1 MSDTTLSAR
10 ETILSNIRRSLRRDE
25 VLDSTIGEALES
37 RLTSHPEHI
46 QPAYE
51 QEPLERFIEKLESVH
66 TTVDRVSNKSE
77 LPSAI
82 KHYFAEKD
90 LPQTLLVSDDLVDTV
105 DWPDSINVENRPAEK
120 EDTAALSSAY
130 AAVAENGT
138 LVLLSDKAT
147 PTSHNF
153 LPDDHLVVVQVPKV
167 FRYLEDVWEELRTGR
182 GIPRAVNLITGP
194 SKTADVEQTIQYGAH
209 GPRRLH
215 VILVD
220 E

>member
-1 MSDTTLSAR
+1 
-10 ETILSNIRRSLRRDE
+10 
-25 VLDSTIGEALES
+25 
-37 RLTSHPEHI
+37 
-46 QPAYE
+46 
-51 QEPLERFIEKLESVH
+51 
-66 TTVDRVSNKSE
+66 
-77 LPSAI
+77 
-82 KHYFAEKD
+82 
-90 LPQTLLVSDDLVDTV
+90 
-105 DWPDSINVENRPAEK
+105 
-120 EDTAALSSAY
+120 DTAALSSAY

>member
-1 MSDTTLSAR
+1 MPSAR
-10 ETILSNIRRSLRRDE
+10 DTILTNIRRSLRRDGE
-25 VLDSTIGEALES
+25 LNSTLGETLES

-51 QEPLERFIEKLESVH
+51 QDPVERLIEKLEQVH
-66 TTVDRVSNKSE
+66 TTVDRVSDTSE

-82 KHYFAEKD
+82 KKYIAEKD
-90 LPQTLLVSDDLVDTV
+90 FPDTLLVSADLAVSV
-105 DWPDSINVENRPAEK
+105 DWPDDIKVDNRPANK
-120 EDTAALSSAY
+120 DDTAALSSAY

-138 LVLLSDKAT
+138 LVLLSAKAT

-153 LPDDHLVVVQVPKV
+153 LPDDHIVVVKVSKV
-167 FRYLEDVWEELRTGR
+167 FRYLEDVWEELRMGR
-182 GIPRAVNLITGP
+182 GMPRAVNLITGP

-215 VILVD
+215 VVLVD